1 MWTEKNDPEYLDV
14 CVVYK
19 HVQDPNSHLWFHV
32 GNVFSYRKSCGDYMK
47 RLSNGRY
54 LKERQL
60 GPYMEHYRSQRL
72 CPMLDDFHPIEY
84 KDKPHEPIP
93 RLPFFDKVAG
103 CMSSSIDAAALLIEH
118 NRWET
123 NLQKIVEI
131 TTPIGWAHGFVNY
144 PKVMKK

>member
-1 MWTEKNDPEYLDV
+1 MEGTSRKGNSVLIWSITACEGYL
-14 CVVYK
+14 
-19 HVQDPNSHLWFHV
+19 Q
-32 GNVFSYRKSCGDYMK
+32 
-47 RLSNGRY
+47 RLTTSSNGRY

-60 GPYMEHYRSQRL
+60 GFYMEHYCSRRL
-72 CPMLDDFHPIEY
+72 SPTLDDFHPIEY

-103 CMSSSIDAAALLIEH
+103 CMSSLIDAAALLIEH

-131 TTPIGWAHGFVNY
+131 TTATHWLGTWLH
-144 PKVMKK
+144 

>member
-1 MWTEKNDPEYLDV
+1 
-14 CVVYK
+14 
-19 HVQDPNSHLWFHV
+19 
-32 GNVFSYRKSCGDYMK
+32 MK

-54 LKERQL
+54 LKERQP
-60 GPYMEHYRSQRL
+60 GPYMEHYCSQRL
-72 CPMLDDFHPIEY
+72 SPTLDDFHPIEY
-84 KDKPHEPIP
+84 KDKLHEPIP

-123 NLQKIVEI
+123 NLQNIVEI

-144 PKVMKK
+144 LKVMKKWRQNGLPPVDWGHNGNLTVAYVMECLQMFGGLNIGKYQ

>member
-1 MWTEKNDPEYLDV
+1 
-14 CVVYK
+14 
-19 HVQDPNSHLWFHV
+19 
-32 GNVFSYRKSCGDYMK
+32 MK

-60 GPYMEHYRSQRL
+60 SPYMEHYRLQRL
-72 CPMLDDFHPIEY
+72 SLMLDDFHPVEY

-103 CMSSSIDAAALLIEH
+103 CMSSLIDAAALLIEH

-131 TTPIGWAHGFVNY
+131 TTATHWLGTWLH
-144 PKVMKK
+144 